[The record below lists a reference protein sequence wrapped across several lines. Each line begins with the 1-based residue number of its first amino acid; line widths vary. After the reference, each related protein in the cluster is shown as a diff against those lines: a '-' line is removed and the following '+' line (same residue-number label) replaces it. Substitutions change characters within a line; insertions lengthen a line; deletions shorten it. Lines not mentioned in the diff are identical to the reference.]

1 MMILIRIL
9 IIIAICAFYNSAK
22 ADFLSV
28 VVASV
33 DGEPITST
41 DVSLEM
47 GREISSVADL
57 REVDT
62 KETIE
67 KLVFGKVVELEAK
80 KNNIS
85 VTDADVDN
93 YIQEIQRKNN
103 IDLTTLKSELTLAG
117 SSFEKYRNE
126 VQFEILKSKIVA
138 VVLKGISISGEE
150 VEAYFNEHIDEF
162 SDSTMELAAFEIPK
176 IHLTDT
182 AKEKI
187 TAGLLKLVNGEYEQF
202 VHLAG
207 EISKSLEISRPQIS
221 LVKINP
227 RTLRSEIH
235 DKIYHLK
242 EKEVSKPVDL
252 GYAWAWYFVN
262 SVEHG
267 DAQIGDKMRERI
279 KEKLLRRKID
289 EKLEKMQQE
298 LMSRYTID
306 YKY

>member
-1 MMILIRIL
+1 MIRIL
-9 IIIAICAFYNSAK
+9 VIIAIFTLCNSAN
-22 ADFLSV
+22 ADFFSV

-41 DVSLEM
+41 DVSMEM
-47 GREISSVADL
+47 GKEISSVTDL

-85 VTDADVDN
+85 VNDADVDN
-93 YIQEIQRKNN
+93 YIEEIQRKNN
-103 IDLTTLKSELTLAG
+103 IDLNALKSELILAG
-117 SSFEKYRNE
+117 SSFEKYRKE
-126 VQFEILKSKIVA
+126 VQFEILKSKLVA
-138 VVLKGISISGEE
+138 VVLKGIAISSEE

-162 SDSTMELAAFEIPK
+162 SDSTMELAAFEVPK
-176 IHLTDT
+176 IHVTDT
-182 AKEKI
+182 AKDKI
-187 TAGLLKLVNGEYEQF
+187 TGGLLKLVEGKYDRF
-202 VHLAG
+202 VDLAR
-207 EISKSLEISRPQIS
+207 EICKSLEISRPKIS

-227 RTLRSEIH
+227 RTLRAEVH

-252 GYAWAWYFVN
+252 GSAWAWYFVN
-262 SVEHG
+262 SVQHG
-267 DAQIGDKMRERI
+267 DAQISDKMRERI

-289 EKLEKMQQE
+289 DKLEKMQQE
-298 LMSRYTID
+298 LMSKYTID